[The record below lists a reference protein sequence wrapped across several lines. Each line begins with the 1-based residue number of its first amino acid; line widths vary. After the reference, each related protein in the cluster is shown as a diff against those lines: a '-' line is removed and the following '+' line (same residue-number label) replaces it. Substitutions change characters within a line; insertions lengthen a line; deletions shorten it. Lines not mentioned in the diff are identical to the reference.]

1 MLEIGPFIEED
12 EQLARE
18 PSKVPL
24 PFPPTAINL
33 YSRSKGLCCQFY
45 GMHGSTYDNGK
56 RRPWCKTAP
65 HCHRLLSAQ
74 LGHSQIL
81 RERMQNGLTVRAL
94 GILHDR
100 ILKNEKRVW
109 RCKPCAA
116 RKQEAREARVAA
128 SIAARQAAAEAA
140 EPEPAEPAESA
151 PKKRRTA

>member
-1 MLEIGPFIEED
+1 
-12 EQLARE
+12 
-18 PSKVPL
+18 
-24 PFPPTAINL
+24 
-33 YSRSKGLCCQFY
+33 
-45 GMHGSTYDNGK
+45 MHGSTYDNGTK
-56 RRPWCKTAP
+56 RLWCKKAP

-81 RERMQNGLTVRAL
+81 RERQQCGLTVRAL

-116 RKQEAREARVAA
+116 RKQEAREALVAA
-128 SIAARQAAAEAA
+128 SIAAREAAAA